1 MASFL
6 KDVAR
11 YWVKVSEDE
20 LNRLKKLSS
29 RLTVPRQGMTAKNR
43 ERLRPL
49 DDPEKVQAFLDLSYR
64 IRREMDKKRGSA
76 RHKAVLAQICVAI
89 LILQTAPIRLKNLA
103 EIDIRKH
110 LISRGDR
117 LYLVFKPDAPGDKAP
132 LGVSWR
138 EASSNDPAII
148 KSWWRRNPH
157 ALVAIDCGKSSL
169 VVIDADRHGAID
181 GVALLKELMGSDLTV
196 FGCPIVKTA
205 RDGLHLYFAQP
216 ESEKFGNRRG
226 ALPAGIDVRGQG
238 GYVIAPGSRRINGA
252 SWELVRG
259 SLDLCAL
266 KDTSHLP
273 QLPEF
278 PGHLIRKGKDV
289 TTALA
294 AVHEIRLQD
303 NTPRNRDRNYAA

>member
-1 MASFL
+1 M
-6 KDVAR
+6 KDVAS

-157 ALVAIDCGKSSL
+157 ALVAI
-169 VVIDADRHGAID
+169 AI
-181 GVALLKELMGSDLTV
+181 ATR
-196 FGCPIVKTA
+196 A
-205 RDGLHLYFAQP
+205 
-216 ESEKFGNRRG
+216 
-226 ALPAGIDVRGQG
+226 
-238 GYVIAPGSRRINGA
+238 
-252 SWELVRG
+252 
-259 SLDLCAL
+259 
-266 KDTSHLP
+266 
-273 QLPEF
+273 
-278 PGHLIRKGKDV
+278 
-289 TTALA
+289 
-294 AVHEIRLQD
+294 
-303 NTPRNRDRNYAA
+303 